1 MISADERT
9 SGFSS
14 FSIEVS
20 TSITSVTAGASFD
33 ESFSSIAVLLSET
46 GVAAADGSR
55 FAAKAG
61 LRRFSASS
69 ALFAFAVSVE
79 DFHFL
84 ACFYKTLLGQ
94 SFSKNTGPGKYMT
107 YKNHIVQYGPN
118 DMHGNQDTD
127 SISTD

>member
-9 SGFSS
+9 SDFSS

-20 TSITSVTAGASFD
+20 TSIASITAGASFD
-33 ESFSSIAVLLSET
+33 ESFSSVAVLLSAT

-55 FAAKAG
+55 FAAKAA

-69 ALFAFAVSVE
+69 ALFAFAASIEV
-79 DFHFL
+79 FHCL

-94 SFSKNTGPGKYMT
+94 SFSQNTRSEKCMT
-107 YKNHIVQYGPN
+107 YKNRIVQYGSN
-118 DMHGNQDTD
+118 DMHGNRNAD
-127 SISTD
+127 SI